1 MLQDPLDGWLA
12 ESIRLSFLDIPGW
25 TQRPIFGEVAGV
37 EPTSTSV
44 ERMVQTQQEA
54 GDVSH
59 AFLNVMQQSNRID
72 IVLGDK
78 PSQNTVDPLTPGYK
92 PFFVGPFRQTLEMFD
107 AVADKAVNLVSGAIR
122 VAYAITLIRPT
133 SDAQEAVRALH
144 RLIPSVPVDPEKDS
158 DLIFQINRPARDDQ
172 GRVINRL
179 ARWQALQVATVRMRA
194 LGVPMPILPSAP
206 LATAAQIY
214 IDTST
219 DASNIVPISDLPRVV
234 SELREH
240 SVKLAEGEKAK

>member
-92 PFFVGPFRQTLEMFD
+92 PFSSGLSDKPWRCSTRSPTKPSIWFPALFVSPMRSRLFD
-107 AVADKAVNLVSGAIR
+107 RRRTPKKR
-122 VAYAITLIRPT
+122 
-133 SDAQEAVRALH
+133 
-144 RLIPSVPVDPEKDS
+144 
-158 DLIFQINRPARDDQ
+158 F
-172 GRVINRL
+172 
-179 ARWQALQVATVRMRA
+179 
-194 LGVPMPILPSAP
+194 AP
-206 LATAAQIY
+206 C
-214 IDTST
+214 ID
-219 DASNIVPISDLPRVV
+219 
-234 SELREH
+234 
-240 SVKLAEGEKAK
+240 